1 MAAQFKL
8 TVITPEKVFFDDETS
23 QIIVRTAAG
32 DIGVL
37 ANHTSLVAD
46 LPSGPLKIK
55 TEDGSYKIAALSSG
69 LLKVGDNK
77 VSIIA
82 NAVEW
87 ADEIDVEWAKR
98 SEEEARCKGLKAQ
111 CQNSKSTQSH
121 RRLPSVSVH
130 TLKAPYPF
138 CRSNPPLK
146 AFQSVFSHF
155 RRCFR

>member
-55 TEDGSYKIAALSSG
+55 TEDGSYKIAALSTG

-98 SEEEARCKGLKAQ
+98 SEEEARRKLEQLKDKHELDIAELKLKRAL
-111 CQNSKSTQSH
+111 N
-121 RRLPSVSVH
+121 RISVH
-130 TLKAPYPF
+130 SMIK
-138 CRSNPPLK
+138 
-146 AFQSVFSHF
+146 
-155 RRCFR
+155 

>member
-1 MAAQFKL
+1 MGLYPPNAFKEGQSKMAAQFKL
-8 TVITPEKVFFDDETS
+8 TVITPEKIFFDDETS

-98 SEEEARCKGLKAQ
+98 SEEEARRKLEQLQDKHELDIAELKLKRAL
-111 CQNSKSTQSH
+111 N
-121 RRLPSVSVH
+121 RISVH
-130 TLKAPYPF
+130 SMIK
-138 CRSNPPLK
+138 
-146 AFQSVFSHF
+146 
-155 RRCFR
+155 

>member
-1 MAAQFKL
+1 MAAQFRL

-55 TEDGSYKIAALSSG
+55 TEDGSYKIAALSTG

-98 SEEEARCKGLKAQ
+98 SEEEARRKLEQLQDKHELDIAELKLKRAL
-111 CQNSKSTQSH
+111 N
-121 RRLPSVSVH
+121 RISVH
-130 TLKAPYPF
+130 SMIK
-138 CRSNPPLK
+138 
-146 AFQSVFSHF
+146 
-155 RRCFR
+155 